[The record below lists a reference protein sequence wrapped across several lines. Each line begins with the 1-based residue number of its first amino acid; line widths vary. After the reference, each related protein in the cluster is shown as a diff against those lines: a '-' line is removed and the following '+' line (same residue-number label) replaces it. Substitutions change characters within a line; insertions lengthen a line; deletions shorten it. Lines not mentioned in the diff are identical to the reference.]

1 MVTWHGPCQMTLV
14 TLLDTGY
21 WHLSQFI
28 VYGGG
33 GMLWRL
39 PGQSTPRTADPPPA
53 RLVTQP
59 PTGTAAPA
67 TNPHSGKTNAS
78 HAQLMM
84 GGLPFLSTFLW
95 FYELLHSLFASVIS
109 LSWGLCRCPVPS
121 VHWWR
126 LTRLS
131 FTCPTICLRS
141 RSYNTPCQHLH
152 TQRVELMGL
161 IFNAGFMRDTL
172 HI

>member
-1 MVTWHGPCQMTLV
+1 MTPV
-14 TLLDTGY
+14 TLLDPGY

-59 PTGTAAPA
+59 PTGTAAAA

-109 LSWGLCRCPVPS
+109 LSWGLCRCPSAQRALVATDQAQLHMS
-121 VHWWR
+121 HY
-126 LTRLS
+126 LS
-131 FTCPTICLRS
+131 QIQIIQHAVATFAYAES
-141 RSYNTPCQHLH
+141 RINGTY
-152 TQRVELMGL
+152 
-161 IFNAGFMRDTL
+161 I
-172 HI
+172 